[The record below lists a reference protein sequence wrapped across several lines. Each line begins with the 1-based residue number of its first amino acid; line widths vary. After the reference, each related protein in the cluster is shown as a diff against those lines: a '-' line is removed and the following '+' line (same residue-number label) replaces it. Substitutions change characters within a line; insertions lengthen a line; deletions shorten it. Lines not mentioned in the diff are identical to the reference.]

1 MKKIWRFALALMLA
15 ATMAVG
21 LTACGENGGDTTNPA
36 TTEPVTTEPVE
47 SEVAEIVG
55 DYSIDLSALGM
66 PLTVYL
72 RIEEDGAFMFS
83 NSTDFAVDKNSGTV
97 RASSDG
103 YIMVYSTIAVFLVIY
118 IVGAIAYG
126 SKGFTTLRTFL
137 LLFSD
142 NAYIG
147 ISAVGM
153 TMVLITG
160 GIDLSVAAVA
170 SLTGMFIAYG
180 NSILGIDPFVC
191 IAFSIAVGVGLGLLM
206 GATIHYLNVPPFIT
220 TLTGNFLARGVCSLI
235 SRESIPISNEAIDAL
250 AGWKIT
256 FYHLVDGQWEKIK
269 PVATINFSVLLFLAM
284 IVIGAII
291 MQKTR
296 FGRNVYAIGGN
307 EQSAKLMGLPVARTK
322 VLVYGF
328 NGLCSVLAGVAY
340 VLYVKSGWNLA
351 LQGGELDVISA
362 TVIGGTLL
370 TGGVGYMFGTLF
382 GVLLK
387 GTIPALITFNGT
399 LSSWWGKIAT
409 GALLLLFIL
418 LQRAVVSGS
427 ERKKKV

>member
-1 MKKIWRFALALMLA
+1 MLN
-15 ATMAVG
+15 TQPKRRSI
-21 LTACGENGGDTTNPA
+21 LSRILNP
-36 TTEPVTTEPVE
+36 
-47 SEVAEIVG
+47 
-55 DYSIDLSALGM
+55 
-66 PLTVYL
+66 
-72 RIEEDGAFMFS
+72 
-83 NSTDFAVDKNSGTV
+83 K
-97 RASSDG
+97 
-103 YIMVYSTIAVFLVIY
+103 YIMVYSTVAVFLVIY
-118 IVGAIAYG
+118 LVGAIAYG
-126 SKGFTTLRTFL
+126 DKGFTSLRTFL
-137 LLFSD
+137 LLFTD

-160 GIDLSVAAVA
+160 GIDLSVAAMA

-180 NSILGIDPFVC
+180 NTILGINPFIC
-191 IAFSIAVGVGLGLLM
+191 IGFALVVGVGLGLLM

-220 TLTGNFLARGVCSLI
+220 TLTGMFLARGVCSLI
-235 SRESIPISNEAIDAL
+235 SRESISISNEAIDAL
-250 AGWKIT
+250 AGWR
-256 FYHLVDGQWEKIK
+256 FYFQHLVDGQWERIK
-269 PVATINFSVLLFLAM
+269 PVAYIDATVILFIVMIIIGTIIL
-284 IVIGAII
+284 
-291 MQKTR
+291 QKTR
-296 FGRNVYAIGGN
+296 FGRNVYAIGGS

-328 NGLCSVLAGVAY
+328 NGLCSVLSGVAY

-351 LQGGELDVISA
+351 LQGAELDVISA

-370 TGGVGYMFGTLF
+370 TGGVGYMLGTLF

-409 GALLLLFIL
+409 GILLLLFIL
-418 LQRAVVSGS
+418 LQRAVVTGS